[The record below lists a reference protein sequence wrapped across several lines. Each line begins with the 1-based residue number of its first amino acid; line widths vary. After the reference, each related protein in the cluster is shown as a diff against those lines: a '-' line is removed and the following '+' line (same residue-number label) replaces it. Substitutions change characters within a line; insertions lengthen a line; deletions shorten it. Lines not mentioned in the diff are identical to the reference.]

1 MSRTRA
7 STTSSLI
14 FPKPEETNMRFRSLA
29 ADDIFISYT
38 RLDASTY
45 AAGLADELTKKGFS
59 CFIDKLGTDPDKDL
73 PDMLRRKI
81 KSCAM
86 LVVVGT
92 ERAATRE
99 TIAEEVSEFLATG
112 RRASVV
118 PIDFG
123 GAVYSATWY
132 PLVEGIAPEPEK
144 NPEALDDGEPSPSVL
159 SRIEK
164 QFNYTRR
171 NQRLR
176 RAAIGMAVLLTFLLL
191 AGIGAGVYARQQIV
205 QANNARTEAD
215 AAKRDAATERD
226 KALVAKGDAERER
239 TEADKQ
245 RKLADEA
252 ADAARLAEVR
262 AGEATRREQVA
273 RELEAKATANA
284 RLQETI
290 GSSRARATAA
300 LRFGAAEPDHA
311 LTESVEAY
319 RIHPTVEA
327 RGSLLA
333 SLELYP
339 NLVGVARENP
349 NPIVSLASLR
359 NGAVL
364 VSSDDTG
371 LVLFW
376 DAGRKQVLKRIESPD
391 GRNYGT
397 RVACAAGG
405 SVCAVD
411 YWAKKLT
418 IWEVEA
424 RGEGY
429 EVVER
434 ASFDSPTPADV
445 PVYVGPVFASPD
457 LLVALVEGIRHKRKQ
472 DVALVDFGQNASQP
486 VVKSLFVSPDVGE
499 HDFGTARA
507 LAASAATKTIAIGF
521 NRGVALWRID
531 ALDQPGIWVPH
542 AQGWSGND
550 HITDSLSF
558 SPDGKYLAVSVNG
571 GDVGV
576 WDLSEEEPKL
586 VNNPHPDAGT
596 YVALFNDKLNRREAT
611 YLVTAKRTGEITLWD
626 IWNPAIWVRSFK
638 PGISALISV
647 GDTGMVATGSSDGL
661 LASWYMGRESRLR
674 QSLAGVESK
683 RAFAFGRTSGVLY
696 AASHAKREG
705 DSGSRLWREERGHYK
720 ELAPDERPPEF
731 PAGEFG
737 LQLLPDVSS
746 EYIALRDVYG
756 SRPEE
761 IRVAIKH
768 TPSAPRAVSLDG
780 RRLAVGNSTRPW
792 NISEVEPTSIVVWDI
807 SDRAGPRRLSS
818 LDFDGRPV
826 SFTFGEDGSTL
837 AASYDNGRIVL
848 WDYIKGTKRRQVL
861 VPEAYDSE
869 GGRKHSAGRVALSPD
884 GRLLAAKS
892 NGPVSLWDIE
902 TGLLLGRLGPQSY
915 PFRLGEDYQ
924 SDSMVFSRDGKAL
937 LVSAGYG
944 GGIDLWN
951 LDPEAWAAMAS
962 NITGRR

>member
-1 MSRTRA
+1 M
-7 STTSSLI
+7 
-14 FPKPEETNMRFRSLA
+14 PFRSLA

-59 CFIDKLGTDPDKDL
+59 CFIDKLGTDPNKDL

-86 LVVVGT
+86 LVIVGT
-92 ERAATRE
+92 ERAATRQ

-112 RRASVV
+112 RRSSVV
-118 PIDFG
+118 PVDFG
-123 GAVYSATWY
+123 GAVYRATWY

-176 RAAIGMAVLLTFLLL
+176 RATLGMAVLFVFLLL
-191 AGIGAGVYARQQIV
+191 AGVGAGVYARQQIV
-205 QANNARTEAD
+205 QANRARTEAD

-226 KALVAKGDAERER
+226 AALVAKGDADRAR
-239 TEADKQ
+239 TDAELQKTLADK
-245 RKLADEA
+245 A
-252 ADAARLAEVR
+252 ADAARLAEER
-262 AGEATRREQVA
+262 AGDAAKREQVA

-284 RLQETI
+284 QLQETI

-319 RIHPTVEA
+319 RIYPTVEA

-339 NLVGVARENP
+339 NLIGVARENP
-349 NPIVSLASLR
+349 NPIESLASCHD
-359 NGAVL
+359 GAVL

-371 LVLFW
+371 LILFW
-376 DAGRKQVLKRIESPD
+376 DAGRKQVLKRIEPTV
-391 GRNYGT
+391 GRNLGARGA

-405 SVCAVD
+405 SICAAD
-411 YWAKKLT
+411 YWAKKL
-418 IWEVEA
+418 IVWEVEA
-424 RGEGY
+424 RGERY

-434 ASFDSPTPADV
+434 ASYSSPTPANM
-445 PVYVGPVFASPD
+445 PVYIGPVFASPD
-457 LLVALVEGIRHKRKQ
+457 LLVVLGDGIRSKRRQ
-472 DVALVDFGQNASQP
+472 DVAFVDFGHDASQP
-486 VVKSLFVSPDVGE
+486 VVKSLAVSPEVGE
-499 HDFGTARA
+499 HDFGAARA
-507 LAASAATKTIAIGF
+507 LAASPATKTIAIGF
-521 NRGVALWRID
+521 NRGVALWHLD
-531 ALDQPGIWVPH
+531 ALDRQAMWVRHPKE
-542 AQGWSGND
+542 WSGVD
-550 HITDSLSF
+550 HITESLSF
-558 SPDGKYLAVSVNG
+558 SPDGKYLAASVNG
-571 GDVGV
+571 GDVAV
-576 WDLSEEEPKL
+576 WDLSGEAPKL
-586 VNNPHPDAGT
+586 VNDPHPDAGT
-596 YVALFNDKLNRREAT
+596 YVTLFNRSLNNREAT
-611 YLVTAKRTGEITLWD
+611 YMVTAKRTGEIMLWD
-626 IWNPAIWVRSFK
+626 IWNPATPVRSFK
-638 PGISALISV
+638 PGISVLIPV

-661 LASWYMGRESRLR
+661 LALWDMGPESRLR
-674 QSLAGVESK
+674 QSLAGVEYP
-683 RAFAFGRTSGVLY
+683 RAFAFGRSSGLLY
-696 AASHAKREG
+696 AASGTKREG
-705 DSGSRLWREERGHYK
+705 DSGSRLWREGRGHYE
-720 ELAPDERPPEF
+720 ELSPGERRPEF

-737 LQLLPDVSS
+737 LQLLPDESS
-746 EYIALRDVYG
+746 EYIGLRDVYG
-756 SRPEE
+756 GRPAE
-761 IRVAIKH
+761 IRVEIKH
-768 TPSAPRAVSLDG
+768 TISAPRAVSPDG
-780 RRLAVGNSTRPW
+780 RTLAVGDSATRPW

-807 SDRAGPRRLSS
+807 SDRTHPRRLGS

-826 SFTFGEDGSTL
+826 SLSFDEGATL

-848 WDYIKGTKRRQVL
+848 WDYLKGTKRRQL
-861 VPEAYDSE
+861 LAPEAYDSD
-869 GGRKHSAGRVALSPD
+869 GGRKHSAGRVALSPE

-892 NGPVSLWDIE
+892 NGPVSLWDVE

-915 PFRLGEDYQ
+915 PFRLGDSYP
-924 SDSMVFSRDGKAL
+924 SDSIVFSRDGKAL

-944 GGIDLWN
+944 GGIDLWD
-951 LDPEAWAAMAS
+951 LDPETWAAMAS